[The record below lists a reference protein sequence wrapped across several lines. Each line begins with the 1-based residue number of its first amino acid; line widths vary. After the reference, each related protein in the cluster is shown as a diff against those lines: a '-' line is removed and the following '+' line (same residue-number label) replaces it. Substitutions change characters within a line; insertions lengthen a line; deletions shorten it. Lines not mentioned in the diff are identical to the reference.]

1 MTHKHIASIQQPAR
15 RSTAARASTGCL
27 RFVTGL
33 LFVLLGVSSVLAQT
47 VKIDSLK
54 HALPGTT
61 GKDRLAVLYALAN
74 ALEGIYPQ
82 QGLDYA
88 REGMPLAEH
97 LADTASLA
105 TLYASAS
112 FSSTEL
118 GDFKQAM
125 DYAYRSLDLATRIGD
140 KKRIATGHS
149 TIGMSYV
156 YIGQF
161 SKALEHHFEALR
173 LREELALTVP
183 IGVTLNNIGVV
194 YHRIGQYEKS
204 ITYYKRSFERQG
216 SHLSA
221 LGSVRL
227 LTNIGYSEYKR
238 GRLDTAMAYLDKAR
252 DIAERSRILTSL
264 AYIYFNLGNISA
276 DKKNT
281 SASVDYLNRA
291 LAYYDSLG
299 QKGGILQVL
308 NALGRTYFKIGNY
321 DRSRAYLQRAVA
333 LGTRI
338 NAPDQIKASYETLY
352 QMYEKTG
359 PEKLAYRYLKLYSE
373 AKDSL
378 INSVESKKIAELAI
392 QHAAAA
398 NEHEIELLKKEKT
411 ISELNLEKQKYHT
424 NLIVGVV
431 LLLFVVI
438 AFMVVY
444 NRSARRSRRRAE
456 ESNEALKVMNI
467 ELQEK
472 IVEIKALSGLLPICA
487 SCKKIRDD
495 KGYWEQLEGYISKH
509 SDATFS
515 HGICPDCMETL
526 YPKYIKRK

>member
-1 MTHKHIASIQQPAR
+1 VAHYVHNMLSLISTYRHSALTTHTHII
-15 RSTAARASTGCL
+15 TG
-27 RFVTGL
+27 F
-33 LFVLLGVSSVLAQT
+33 LFVFLWCSSGLAQT
-47 VKIDSLK
+47 AKIDSLQQ
-54 HALPGTT
+54 ALPGTA
-61 GKDRLAVLYALAN
+61 GKERLAVLYALAN
-74 ALEGIYPQ
+74 SLEGIYPQ
-82 QGLDYA
+82 RGLDYA
-88 REGMPLAEH
+88 RAGMPLAES

-118 GDFKQAM
+118 GDFRQAM

-149 TIGMSYV
+149 TLGMSYV

-173 LREELALTVP
+173 LREELGLTIP
-183 IGVTLNNIGVV
+183 TGVTLNNIGVV

-204 ITYYKRSFERQG
+204 IAYYKRSFERQG
-216 SHLSA
+216 AQLSA
-221 LGSVRL
+221 LGRVRL

-238 GRLDTAMAYLDKAR
+238 GRLDTAMVYLENAR
-252 DIAERSRILTSL
+252 EIAERSRILTSL
-264 AYIYFNLGNISA
+264 AYIYYNLGNISA
-276 DKKNT
+276 DKKNMT
-281 SASVDYLNRA
+281 ASVDYLNRSMV
-291 LAYYDSLG
+291 YYDSLG

-308 NALGRTYFKIGNY
+308 NALGRTYFKIGNA
-321 DRSRAYLQRAVA
+321 DRARAYLRRAVA
-333 LGTRI
+333 LGTQI
-338 NAPDQIKASYETLY
+338 HAPDQIKASYETLH
-352 QMYEKTG
+352 QIYEKTG
-359 PEKLAYRYLKLYSE
+359 PVSMAYRYLKLYSE

-378 INSVESKKIAELAI
+378 FNSVESKKIAELAI
-392 QHAAAA
+392 EHAAAA

-411 ISELNLEKQKYHT
+411 ISELNLEKQKYNT
-424 NLIVGVV
+424 RLIFGVV
-431 LLLFVVI
+431 VLLFVVI
-438 AFMVVY
+438 AFMLVY
-444 NRSARRSRRRAE
+444 NGSARKSRRRAE
-456 ESNEALKVMNI
+456 ASNEELKRLNI

-472 IVEIKALSGLLPICA
+472 IVEVKALSGLLPICA